1 MNIEKRSARFGAAIL
16 IFSILLR
23 LVGGMV
29 SPQAKAVGILD
40 VARDYF
46 WDRHPTGGVSM
57 VSRPTTVPPTTE
69 NTIPTAPTMPVV
81 PAVPIVPTGLT
92 FLPTHIQYTALQYGY
107 DCGYRADPAA
117 LLQRPLNWKLLDD
130 APTVLIFHSHATE
143 SYTRQEGEDYLSD
156 GDYRTQNT
164 DHNMVAVGA
173 LLAQQ
178 LRDRGIGVIHDR
190 QLHDYPSY
198 SMAYTNA
205 RASVERYLQEYPS
218 ICLVLDLHRDAALN
232 PDGSQ
237 FATSATVN
245 GIASAQLMLVAGT
258 DWTGGSHPNWEENLS
273 LAMKLQVLLEQKN
286 PGLTRPNLLRGCVFN
301 QDLLAGMLIV
311 EVGTAG
317 NSLAEALTAMPPLAD
332 AIAIL
337 SAGANLK
344 C

>member
-29 SPQAKAVGILD
+29 SPQAKAAGLLD
-40 VARDYF
+40 VARDHF
-46 WDRHPTGGVSM
+46 LDRHPTGGVS
-57 VSRPTTVPPTTE
+57 VVTRPTQVPPTVET
-69 NTIPTAPTMPVV
+69 TMPTVPTVPTV
-81 PAVPIVPTGLT
+81 PAVPIRPAGLT
-92 FLPTHIQYTALQYGY
+92 FLPAHIQYATLQYGA
-107 DCGYRADPAA
+107 DCGYRTDPLT
-117 LLQRPLNWKLLDD
+117 LLLRPLSWKLVDD
-130 APTVLIFHSHATE
+130 APTVLILHSHATE
-143 SYTRQEGEDYLSD
+143 SYTRQEGEDYVSD
-156 GDYRTQNT
+156 SEYRTQDT

-178 LRDRGIGVIHDR
+178 LENRGIRVIHDR

-205 RASVERYLQEYPS
+205 RASVERYLEEYPS
-218 ICLVLDLHRDAALN
+218 IRLVLDLHRDAALN
-232 PDGSQ
+232 SDGSQ
-237 FATSATVN
+237 FATSATVD
-245 GIASAQLMLVAGT
+245 GVASAQLMLVAGT
-258 DWTGGSHPNWEENLS
+258 DWTGGSHPGWEENLS
-273 LAMKLQVLLEQKN
+273 LAMKLQVLLERKN

-332 AIAIL
+332 AIARL
-337 SAGANLK
+337 AGGAN
-344 C
+344 CAE

>member
-46 WDRHPTGGVSM
+46 WDRHPTGGVSI
-57 VSRPTTVPPTTE
+57 VSRPTQAPPTVET
-69 NTIPTAPTMPVV
+69 TMPSMPTVT
-81 PAVPIVPTGLT
+81 AVPIRPLGLT
-92 FLPTHIQYTALQYGY
+92 FLPSHIQYAALQYGS

-117 LLQRPLNWKLLDD
+117 LLLRSLSWKLVDD
-130 APTVLIFHSHATE
+130 APTVLILHSHATE
-143 SYTRQEGEDYLSD
+143 SYTRQEGEDYVADSE
-156 GDYRTQNT
+156 YRTQDT
-164 DHNMVAVGA
+164 DYNMVAVGA

-178 LRDRGIGVIHDR
+178 LQDRGIRVIHDR

-198 SMAYTNA
+198 NMAYTNA
-205 RASVERYLQEYPS
+205 RASVERYLEENPS
-218 ICLVLDLHRDAALN
+218 VCLVLDLHRDAALN
-232 PDGSQ
+232 SDGSQ

-245 GIASAQLMLVAGT
+245 GVASAQLMLVVGT
-258 DWTGGSHPNWEENLS
+258 DCISDSHPHWEENLS

-301 QDLLAGMLIV
+301 QDLSSGMLIV

-332 AIAIL
+332 AIAVL
-337 SAGANLK
+337 AAGANLAA
-344 C
+344 